1 MKKIFCIFI
10 AIALCLCMCACGG
23 PSDTYVNDE
32 LFERVKV
39 SDDCIVYRHIDTNVL
54 YVYRKGNSGFTV
66 MFNADGTP
74 MVWSGR

>member
-23 PSDTYVNDE
+23 PEPIRSSDT
-32 LFERVKV
+32 LFETVARY
-39 SDDCIVYRHIDTNVL
+39 SDCSVMRNKETNVL
-54 YVYRKGNSGFTV
+54 YIYRSGGFTV
-66 MFNADGTP
+66 MFNADGSP